1 MNITR
6 THDYINKTQNK
17 PSEKTSKEH
26 TRGMNLKEAKR
37 ANSGTP
43 GILHSFPLISSFL
56 PSSLLRSSFPLFSFF
71 VLSFDLLFDLFHFAN
86 GFLATGKILRI
97 ILLLFVAQFFS
108 LLFGAVFIR
117 LCLFFSAQWFYSCHF
132 VMTGQES
139 AVDWMPFLWTSVSD
153 FLLSEHCC
161 NCLQSY
167 CCSSIWDDCGYS
179 SHMDTCYVSF
189 ACIGRDCWEEQQ
201 G

>member
-97 ILLLFVAQFFS
+97 ILLLFVAKIFFFLKKKNEKRKKS
-108 LLFGAVFIR
+108 WNKPSCLTLKHNCYLHLLFTYTLIFII
-117 LCLFFSAQWFYSCHF
+117 LGLIHF
-132 VMTGQES
+132 QKKPT
-139 AVDWMPFLWTSVSD
+139 
-153 FLLSEHCC
+153 
-161 NCLQSY
+161 
-167 CCSSIWDDCGYS
+167 
-179 SHMDTCYVSF
+179 
-189 ACIGRDCWEEQQ
+189 
-201 G
+201 